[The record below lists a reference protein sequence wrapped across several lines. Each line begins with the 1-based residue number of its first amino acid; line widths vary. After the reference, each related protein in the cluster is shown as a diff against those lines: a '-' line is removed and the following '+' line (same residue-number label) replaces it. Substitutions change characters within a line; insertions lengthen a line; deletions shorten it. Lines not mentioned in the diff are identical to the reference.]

1 MLVYGKMLG
10 MTGSLF
16 IQGCVNRNTKLKNV
30 AMKGHCSSKKKKKN
44 RILKKQKNILSK
56 KMVNMRNKFKEN
68 ICFDFFT

>member
-30 AMKGHCSSKKKKKN
+30 AMKGHCTRQKKKKRIEYSRN
-44 RILKKQKNILSK
+44 RRTYFLKKW
-56 KMVNMRNKFKEN
+56 
-68 ICFDFFT
+68 